1 MYYFRSALGA
11 MMSRFGLTRRAFLAT
26 TGFAASLPP
35 AAGAA
40 TQFDW
45 DTQPEIRP
53 TESVVAADLLSGPH
67 YTLGSTVTTLAY
79 LNRYTVTTDYGPFIA
94 PSDARLRRLLREIAA
109 IAQLQ
114 AMQQTEAFEKAAIE
128 AGKSPFRSAKNL
140 LDDPVGTLSA
150 IPEGIGSIFSRA
162 NQQLHREGRSRY
174 EDGPAKQI
182 LAVSSYKRDYAAKL
196 GVDAYSSNEVLQK
209 ELDRM
214 AWASAAG
221 NLTLGALSIA
231 TGALALQV
239 ASNVRLLAQAQNVV
253 VATPP
258 SELSKRNR
266 DLLRRLEVPDPVA
279 DRFLRNAA
287 LSPRHETIIVASM
300 VALGNV
306 PGQTSFIEYASRADT
321 EDAALMFQQMAEL
334 IASYSTLVTPL
345 RQIAIVLNLPLI
357 TTTKGAVLLLLPID
371 RLLWIERNAA
381 LANELAQAQPRA
393 PEVWITGD
401 ASPRA
406 EAVLAQSGLSL
417 TQRCGKQLP
426 LLD

>member
-1 MYYFRSALGA
+1 MSYFRSALGA

-53 TESVVAADLLSGPH
+53 TKSVVAADLLSGPH

-196 GVDAYSSNEVLQK
+196 GVDA
-209 ELDRM
+209 
-214 AWASAAG
+214 
-221 NLTLGALSIA
+221 
-231 TGALALQV
+231 
-239 ASNVRLLAQAQNVV
+239 
-253 VATPP
+253 
-258 SELSKRNR
+258 
-266 DLLRRLEVPDPVA
+266 
-279 DRFLRNAA
+279 
-287 LSPRHETIIVASM
+287 
-300 VALGNV
+300 
-306 PGQTSFIEYASRADT
+306 
-321 EDAALMFQQMAEL
+321 FQQ
-334 IASYSTLVTPL
+334 
-345 RQIAIVLNLPLI
+345 
-357 TTTKGAVLLLLPID
+357 
-371 RLLWIERNAA
+371 
-381 LANELAQAQPRA
+381 
-393 PEVWITGD
+393 
-401 ASPRA
+401 
-406 EAVLAQSGLSL
+406 
-417 TQRCGKQLP
+417 
-426 LLD
+426 

>member
-1 MYYFRSALGA
+1 
-11 MMSRFGLTRRAFLAT
+11 MSRSGLTRRTLLAS
-26 TGFAASLPP
+26 TGFAAFRPP
-35 AAGAA
+35 AASAA
-40 TQFDW
+40 TQVDW

-53 TESVVAADLLSGPH
+53 TESVVGPDLLHGPH
-67 YTLGSTVTTLAY
+67 YGLGSTVTTLAY

-94 PSDARLRRLLREIAA
+94 PSDARLRRLLREVAA

-150 IPEGIGSIFSRA
+150 IPEGIGSIFARA
-162 NQQLHREGRSRY
+162 NEQLRREGRSQY

-196 GVDAYSSNEVLQK
+196 GVDVYSSNEALQK
-209 ELDRM
+209 ELDRL

-221 NLTLGALSIA
+221 NLTLGALSVA
-231 TGALALQV
+231 TGAVALQV
-239 ASNVRLLAQAQNVV
+239 ASNVRVLEQAQNVV
-253 VATPP
+253 ASTPP

-266 DLLRRLEVPDPVA
+266 DQLRRLEVRDGVA

-287 LSPRHETIIVASM
+287 LSPRHTTIIVASM
-300 VALGNV
+300 VALGHI
-306 PGQTSFIEYASRADT
+306 PGQANFIEYASRAET

-334 IASYSTLVTPL
+334 IASYSTLVIPV
-345 RQIAIVLNLPLI
+345 RQIAIILNLPVI

-371 RLLWIERNAA
+371 RLLWTERSAA
-381 LANELAQAQPRA
+381 LAEGLARAQPHVL
-393 PEVWITGD
+393 EVWIAGD
-401 ASPRA
+401 ASPRS
-406 EAVLAQSGLSL
+406 EAGLGQSGLLL
-417 TQRCGKQLP
+417 TQHCGKQLP

>member
-1 MYYFRSALGA
+1 
-11 MMSRFGLTRRAFLAT
+11 
-26 TGFAASLPP
+26 
-35 AAGAA
+35 
-40 TQFDW
+40 
-45 DTQPEIRP
+45 
-53 TESVVAADLLSGPH
+53 
-67 YTLGSTVTTLAY
+67 
-79 LNRYTVTTDYGPFIA
+79 
-94 PSDARLRRLLREIAA
+94 
-109 IAQLQ
+109 
-114 AMQQTEAFEKAAIE
+114 
-128 AGKSPFRSAKNL
+128 
-140 LDDPVGTLSA
+140 
-150 IPEGIGSIFSRA
+150 
-162 NQQLHREGRSRY
+162 
-174 EDGPAKQI
+174 
-182 LAVSSYKRDYAAKL
+182 
-196 GVDAYSSNEVLQK
+196 
-209 ELDRM
+209 M

-239 ASNVRLLAQAQNVV
+239 ASNVRLLEQAQNVV

-306 PGQTSFIEYASRADT
+306 PGQTSSIEYASRADT

-401 ASPRA
+401 ASPRCP
-406 EAVLAQSGLSL
+406 EAGLAQSGLSL